1 MILKQETCQVPQPLH
16 VVVSPNKSALSTFM
30 SSWSPWDSFLWQ
42 WQSFPHLMWLNALPP
57 PPSHRDFAPDF
68 TQKDSS
74 PNDEIFRRGPSFSD
88 QAIWKK
94 TLYLLHKLTWSSE
107 ESYKTISALPL
118 FPHMMKADNSTRRL
132 RQRKREEP
140 AKWWNIAASQNISM
154 HNHVCLHVQ
163 KDVTPQALP
172 WLNNMHS
179 T

>member
-1 MILKQETCQVPQPLH
+1 MPSSPTFACGSFSKQKCTLYLYELLITLGFISVTVTIFPTSH
-16 VVVSPNKSALSTFM
+16 VAECSST
-30 SSWSPWDSFLWQ
+30 
-42 WQSFPHLMWLNALPP
+42 

-94 TLYLLHKLTWSSE
+94 TLYLPHKLTWSSE

-140 AKWWNIAASQNISM
+140 AKWWNIPASQNISM